1 MAKETTLRHM
11 VSVGIGL
18 VIADAA
24 FLAFVAI
31 PLMAKH
37 PEFVSLG
44 SVRGYWIFTIFL
56 LIVAAFLLAS
66 FIPNRHNLKRIK
78 AVLILA
84 GIVVILVG
92 LMFIQGVS
100 FYLEE
105 YGFYDVAILLSTCIV
120 TKLIAGILLIIASV
134 KIKRSKSSE

>member
-1 MAKETTLRHM
+1 MAKETALRRM

-18 VIADAA
+18 VIAWAA

-37 PEFVSLG
+37 PEFVRLG
-44 SVRGYWIFTIFL
+44 SVRGYWFFVIVQ

-66 FIPNRHNLKRIK
+66 FIPNRHNLKRIT
-78 AVLILA
+78 ASLILA
-84 GIVVILVG
+84 GSVVILLG
-92 LMFIQGVS
+92 LMFFQGVS

-105 YGFYDVAILLSTCIV
+105 YGFYDVAILLSICIV
-120 TKLIAGILLIIASV
+120 TNLIAGILLIIASI
-134 KIKRSKSSE
+134 KIKRSTSAK